1 MLNRQVKVYVPG
13 TVDANEAAPERQA
26 DWVRRSL
33 EQLAKLFGG
42 ATAINGQGAYVSEE
56 LGLIVEPVVIVSAF
70 CDEAG
75 LAEHRE
81 AVIDFAR
88 QLGLDMTQECV
99 SIEIDGTM
107 EFVQTK
113 AAKHEAA

>member
-13 TVDANEAAPERQA
+13 TVDANTDAPERQQE
-26 DWVRRSL
+26 WVRRSL
-33 EQLAKLFGG
+33 EQLSRLFGG
-42 ATAINGQGAYVSEE
+42 ATAIPGQGAYISEE
-56 LGLIVEPVVIVSAF
+56 HGLIVEPVVIVSAF

-75 LAEHRE
+75 LEEHRD

-99 SIEIDGTM
+99 SVEFDGTM
-107 EFVQTK
+107 EFVDTK
-113 AAKHEAA
+113 PAKSAAA